1 MVLSSSSLSPEC
13 HILLLASN
21 KDSWTF
27 MCEHKSFSV
36 FTRANRPWFIA
47 HILQQNKPCCLQ
59 TDELNTTV
67 HSSFNSC
74 LTLPYKLIYKCSDK
88 VHFFHNYKQHTKV
101 SWQKSEADGRLA
113 YQSICIQIIW
123 SIVWNMSSYIVL
135 YTQGMQ
141 ELLLLYTI
149 TYSWFITPITWKA
162 SSLFCPSLTVYTAVL
177 ALFILMSRQNIVLWI
192 HSSHLLFE
200 SITVIEILIICSL
213 YAT

>member
-1 MVLSSSSLSPEC
+1 MKLDKNNQNKINKSKNRKHLFDFELHDSDQLLHSPEC

-27 MCEHKSFSV
+27 MCEHKSFNV

-74 LTLPYKLIYKCSDK
+74 LTLTYKLIYKCSYK

-113 YQSICIQIIW
+113 YQSIGIQII
-123 SIVWNMSSYIVL
+123 
-135 YTQGMQ
+135 
-141 ELLLLYTI
+141 
-149 TYSWFITPITWKA
+149 
-162 SSLFCPSLTVYTAVL
+162 
-177 ALFILMSRQNIVLWI
+177 
-192 HSSHLLFE
+192 
-200 SITVIEILIICSL
+200 
-213 YAT
+213 